1 MTRHS
6 SPGDGSVYYRPD
18 KGLWA
23 AVVTVSPGRRRT
35 MYGKTKAEVKR
46 RLIAAQRDHQL
57 GLLPTGRVQ
66 TVEQVLR
73 AWLEQVARPR
83 VRPRTYIR
91 YRQVV
96 EQYLIPGLGRYPV
109 DRLRP
114 DQVQAFLNSKAAEL
128 SPRSVHH
135 LRAILRTGLANAVRW
150 GAVPR
155 NVVTLT
161 DPPRVPDQHVTVLD
175 PAQAGTLLR
184 AAAGHDH
191 EALITVAIA
200 LGLRQGEALGLRWQ
214 DVDLGGRQLHVR
226 NALQRLDGHLQLV
239 EPKTEQSRRT
249 ITLPSAV
256 VAALQLQRAHQ
267 AAQRG
272 ALIHESGYVFAHG
285 DGSPLDGTRVTRQF
299 QKLLATAG
307 LPRMTFHQLRHSCAS
322 LLLAQGVSPKGVQ
335 EVLGHSNVSTTL
347 NIYSHLLPSVRQD
360 IADAM
365 DRMLGG

>member
-1 MTRHS
+1 
-6 SPGDGSVYYRPD
+6 
-18 KGLWA
+18 
-23 AVVTVSPGRRRT
+23 

-272 ALIHESGYVFAHG
+272 ALIHESGYVFAHP

-299 QKLLATAG
+299 QRLLATAG